1 MAWEGK
7 PEKGA
12 VPAWYSSVLSEL
24 LTAHTM
30 SRAKMY
36 KKSGRQCE
44 RGVKKKETTE
54 DTYGICSLKRLFGL
68 CLLETARL

>member
-1 MAWEGK
+1 MERQGDQMAWEGK

-36 KKSGRQCE
+36 KKFWQTVQE
-44 RGVKKKETTE
+44 E
-54 DTYGICSLKRLFGL
+54 
-68 CLLETARL
+68 

>member
-36 KKSGRQCE
+36 KKFWQTVQE
-44 RGVKKKETTE
+44 E
-54 DTYGICSLKRLFGL
+54 
-68 CLLETARL
+68 